1 LLGVAADERF
11 SDALVF
17 GGQVGGYI
25 GGWLRLSARLAVPTD
40 PSDNSGY
47 DDGDVNFYFSQRI
60 DTPSILYGAS
70 LGVVV
75 ARRTKFLFSPGITL
89 NRTDVG
95 DYGTLFGASMPF
107 EWVMRGGTRFGF
119 EVAFG
124 RGLGGEVTYECV
136 SPTATTCA
144 SGDVVT
150 TDRDPG
156 IFFMIGLNIGFG
168 LGYPEPASPSAK

>member
-1 LLGVAADERF
+1 M
-11 SDALVF
+11 F
-17 GGQVGGYI
+17 GGQVGGYA

-47 DDGDVNFYFSQRI
+47 DDLLVNYAERI
-60 DTPSILYGAS
+60 DTPSIMYGAS

-75 ARRTKFLFSPGITL
+75 ARRTKFVFSPGITL

-95 DYGTLFGASMPF
+95 SYGTLFGASMPF

-124 RGLGGEVTYECV
+124 RGLGGEVKYECTAVNCVNDV
-136 SPTATTCA
+136 SR
-144 SGDVVT
+144 
-150 TDRDPG
+150 DRDPG
-156 IFFMIGLNIGFG
+156 VFFMIGLNIGFG
-168 LGYPEPASPSAK
+168 LGYPEPQLPSAK